1 MPIRTIRATA
11 AVLAL
16 LAGMLAFTFNP
27 AAAQESTPAADQPIM
42 VGETE
47 VSWSG
52 DWQYDPGSSMD
63 EQATLTQVDVTTGSL
78 KLATYG
84 EFADDTVSDPQEALD
99 AFTTSFFEGAGAEA
113 SSDVSSGELDDGGI
127 WELHTFDLEGLQ
139 LSMLISVSETDGG
152 EYVVTTLTANSET
165 FGDSLTVA
173 QSDIMLNGE
182 PTFFEGL
189 DFEQISGA
197 IPAASPEATPAA

>member
-189 DFEQISGA
+189 DFEQIAGA
-197 IPAASPEATPAA
+197 TPAASPEATPAA